1 MKRYEVEV
9 TGRVQGVGFRVF
21 VEQTA
26 SQYPVTG
33 TVQNRPEGS
42 VVIQVQGEE
51 TEIEQ
56 FLAKVGQG
64 NHFAKVEHME
74 KKEIPKKEKEGR
86 FSTIY

>member
-9 TGRVQGVGFRVF
+9 TGRVQGVGFRAF

-64 NHFAKVEHME
+64 NHFAK
-74 KKEIPKKEKEGR
+74 
-86 FSTIY
+86 S